1 MREPRKKRE
10 QALGAKLFLRGVLG
24 FQDAVGGEK
33 TDLTWGQFDRGFIV
47 LAIGNESERDAFET
61 NGPHTTVADEK
72 RIRAA
77 GVGESEAARGSIVG
91 RKEHSDE
98 AGVKPVVV
106 QTAIESREHCR
117 GRQ

>member
-33 TDLTWGQFDRGFIV
+33 DDVTWGQFDSGFIV
-47 LAIGNESERDAFET
+47 LAIGNEPQRDAFET
-61 NGPHTTVADEK
+61 NRLHTSVAYEK

-77 GVGESEAARGSIVG
+77 GVGEGEAARGSIVG
-91 RKEHSDE
+91 GKEHSDE
-98 AGVKPVVV
+98 AGVEPVVV
-106 QTAIESREHCR
+106 QTAIE
-117 GRQ
+117 